1 MENAQ
6 KFKKIGLN
14 YLLQFLVMGSML
26 AWGDIVSK
34 GFQLT
39 KVLSTLGFAF
49 IVAVCCSVAEILY
62 QKHQAKQVEA
72 TNENNAEDL
81 KFSPSNLKVPIIG
94 FYLIGVAGL
103 LIMHGFVWQRLL
115 IFTLGA
121 VVIGFVFL
129 TIDKYV
135 PKKEV
140 AKK

>member
-26 AWGDIVSK
+26 AWEDIVSK

-39 KVLSTLGFAF
+39 KVLSTLGFVL
-49 IVAVCCSVAEILY
+49 IVAVCCAVAEILY
-62 QKHQAKQVEA
+62 QKHQAKQAAA
-72 TNENNAEDL
+72 TSESNDEDI
-81 KFSPSNLKVPIIG
+81 KFLPSYLKVSIIG
-94 FYLIGVAGL
+94 FYLIGISSL

-121 VVIGFVFL
+121 AVIGFVFL
-129 TIDKYV
+129 KIDQYV
-135 PKKEV
+135 LKKEV
-140 AKK
+140 A